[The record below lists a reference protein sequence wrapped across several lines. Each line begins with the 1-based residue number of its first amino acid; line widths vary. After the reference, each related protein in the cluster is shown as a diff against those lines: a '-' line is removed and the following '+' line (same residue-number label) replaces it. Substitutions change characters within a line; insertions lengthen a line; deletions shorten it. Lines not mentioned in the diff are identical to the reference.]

1 MKSVRVVTVFGS
13 SQLEENY
20 PDYQKAVLIG
30 RMLAEAGFAV
40 CNGGYGGIMEAS
52 ARGAK
57 EAGGETIGIITEEF
71 PLKANRWI
79 DKVKTMKTWRE
90 RLFEL
95 IETGD
100 AYLLFDGG
108 TGTLVE
114 LFVVWEMMNKKM
126 MQKPVVV
133 FGPFLRALLRELR
146 KERFVIFND
155 WVRPAETVDQ
165 ALESLR
171 RGLGKH

>member
-1 MKSVRVVTVFGS
+1 MKPKIITVFGS

-30 RMLAEAGFAV
+30 RLLAQAGFTV

-57 EAGGETIGIITEEF
+57 DGGGETIGIVTQEF
-71 PLKANRWI
+71 HRKPNRWI
-79 DKVKTMKTWRE
+79 DEIRNVKTWRD
-90 RLFEL
+90 RLFQL

-100 AYLLFDGG
+100 AYVLFDGG

-114 LFVVWEMMNKKM
+114 LMAAWEMINKKM
-126 MQKPVVV
+126 MKKPVIV
-133 FGPFLRALLRELR
+133 FGPFLRRLVSLLRKQHL
-146 KERFVIFND
+146 VISND
-155 WVRPAETVDQ
+155 SIKVAKTAQDVLDRLHEAF
-165 ALESLR
+165 
-171 RGLGKH
+171 